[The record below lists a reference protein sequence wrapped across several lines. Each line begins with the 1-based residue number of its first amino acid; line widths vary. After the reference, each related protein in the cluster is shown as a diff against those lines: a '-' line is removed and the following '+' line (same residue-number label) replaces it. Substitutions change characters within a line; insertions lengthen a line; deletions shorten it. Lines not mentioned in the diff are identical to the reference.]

1 MIACVSAISASA
13 LTVLTYQA
21 CQYLSKRRQTK
32 GNVYETERLIGE
44 YLIFHYGKPDELL
57 PYGFGPRDSLEFPT
71 RCALECI
78 KHTEDDVPSIA
89 LDIGC
94 AVGRSTFELAK
105 RFNQV
110 VGIDFSHGFID
121 AANKLK
127 TYGKL
132 AYTVQ
137 TEGSLV
143 SEHMAEVD
151 PDIDRSHVS
160 FYQGDAC
167 NLPSDLGQFGCVL
180 AANLICR
187 LPNPYQFLDRL
198 PSLVAPGGILVITS
212 PNSWLEE
219 FTPKN
224 LWLGGFKDAEGQ
236 NVTGFDTL
244 KRCLGPNFELIEDK
258 PMSFFIRE
266 TARKN
271 QWTVAHATIWKRRK
285 SL

>member
-1 MIACVSAISASA
+1 MIASASALSASA
-13 LTVLTYQA
+13 LTFLA
-21 CQYLSKRRQTK
+21 CRYLSKRREAK
-32 GNVYETERLIGE
+32 KNVYETEKLIGE
-44 YLIFHYGKPDELL
+44 YLIFHFGKPDELL
-57 PYGFGPRDSLEFPT
+57 PYGFGPTESLDFPK

-78 KHTEDDVPSIA
+78 KHTEDNVPSIA

-121 AANKLK
+121 ACNKLK

-132 AYTVQ
+132 PFTVQ

-143 SEHMAEVD
+143 SEHVAEVD
-151 PDIDRSHVS
+151 PEIDRSRLS
-160 FYQGDAC
+160 FFQGDAC

-212 PNSWLEE
+212 PYSWLEE

-224 LWLGGFKDAEGQ
+224 LWLGGYKDAEGKV
-236 NVTGFDTL
+236 VTGFDKL
-244 KRCLGPNFELIEDK
+244 KSYLGPNFELIEDK

-266 TARKN
+266 TAHKN
-271 QWTVAHATIWKRRK
+271 QWSVAHTTIWKRRK
-285 SL
+285 SS